1 MEFIRYRE
9 EHLLNIIVGVCSQPG
24 VWEALL
30 AALEVLIRADH
41 PQQMFNVKQLLRA
54 RAVHHFLLT
63 CQVLQV
69 LSRSFT
75 LGGVFCSGFC
85 LVTQYYGL
93 KFLSMEFSSFLLLS
107 FPGALLSANS
117 PGVFQPLPL
126 IV

>member
-1 MEFIRYRE
+1 MALGALDHHPSYGIQGWIVFSKSELSWNLFDRE
-9 EHLLNIIVGVCSQPG
+9 EHVLNIIVGVCSQPG

-75 LGGVFCSGFC
+75 LGGVFA
-85 LVTQYYGL
+85 VT
-93 KFLSMEFSSFLLLS
+93 S
-107 FPGALLSANS
+107 
-117 PGVFQPLPL
+117 V
-126 IV
+126 